1 MPANN
6 KTQVNE
12 ADQER
17 TSQLM
22 LEYQMNVA
30 LWQHDD
36 NLRQQRNGIFLNMNS
51 LLLVALGALIT
62 LKPTLQTAAFNAV
75 LLALFGLPICIIW
88 YFVQKRNAEYIKFR
102 RYQLRSIEAQLGHLS
117 TFTNQWTGLNQNKPV
132 TFKGIDEKFQASTR
146 VKSTTTV
153 LEGNLPLITAIF
165 WLLAFT
171 LGAGSLVISLL
182 IRLAA

>member
-1 MPANN
+1 MSGISD
-6 KTQVNE
+6 KETV
-12 ADQER
+12 
-17 TSQLM
+17 SQLM

-62 LKPTLQTAAFNAV
+62 LKPSLQAAAFNAV

-88 YFVQKRNAEYIKFR
+88 YLVQRRNAEYIKFR
-102 RYQLRSIEAQLGHLS
+102 RYQLRSIEAQLGHLT
-117 TFTNQWTGLNQNKPV
+117 TFTNQWIGLYENKPV
-132 TFKGIDEKFQASTR
+132 TFNGIEDKFEISTR
-146 VKSTTTV
+146 LKSTTTV

-165 WLLAFT
+165 WLLALT
-171 LGAGSLVISLL
+171 LGIASLAISLL